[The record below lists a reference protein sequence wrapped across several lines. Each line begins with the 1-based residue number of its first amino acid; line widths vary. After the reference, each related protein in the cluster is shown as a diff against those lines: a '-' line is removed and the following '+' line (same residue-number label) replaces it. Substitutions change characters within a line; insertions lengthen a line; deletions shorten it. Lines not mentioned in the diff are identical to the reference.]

1 MESMESM
8 TKAVLYARVSTD
20 KQREEATIES
30 QLFELKRQIATAGH
44 TLVKEYVDD
53 GHSGAYLDRPGL
65 DSLRADLKTDA
76 FEVVYFLCA
85 DRIAREPI
93 HQRIIV
99 SELLKHKKR
108 IIISGKDYEE
118 NPENKFALT
127 VLGAVA
133 EFERAKIAERMRR
146 GRLHR
151 LRMGQLTGH
160 GFTTYGYTYLKRTPT
175 SPAALV
181 VNDEQAKIVRWI
193 FDAYT
198 SGLPLVRIART
209 LEERGVLTCRGKRL
223 WKADILSRMLKST
236 TYTGVWY
243 VNRHNCV
250 SEPVGDGQRSKA
262 GKRAYRDR
270 DEWITLRVPAIVSQE
285 LFDKAQERQRASAA
299 RYRKPRVTSLLS
311 GFVQCGVCGR
321 SFSSTHSY
329 GKALR
334 PSGRVRV
341 YYRAQYVCNK
351 TQSDGVHH
359 HPNSGYVRCRNG
371 RIAKHLLD
379 EKVMDMIGAAMFDPE
394 KFACCVEFG
403 DRVDD
408 PDVAREFARIVSE
421 INGLDEKRRRLIE
434 LYATERTTYDEYAK
448 ASHTLDDA
456 IVRLNRDKAQLA
468 KAIRNS
474 GQADLRNASIR
485 QFCAT
490 ARARFDACADLDT
503 KREFMRDHVERV
515 IFNHGKIAIVGFVP
529 VQSTETKLP
538 FRIEGEIDRWA
549 IRSRVS
555 RAYWHNRPSPATP
568 ATVPTSS
575 I

>member
-1 MESMESM
+1 M
-8 TKAVLYARVSTD
+8 TTDTAAHSSTD
-20 KQREEATIES
+20 PRLISCAPIS
-30 QLFELKRQIATAGH
+30 
-44 TLVKEYVDD
+44 
-53 GHSGAYLDRPGL
+53 RPIY
-65 DSLRADLKTDA
+65 STSI
-76 FEVVYFLCA
+76 YFLCA

-93 HQRIIV
+93 HQTIIV

-118 NPENKFALT
+118 NPENKFTLT

-151 LRMGQLTGH
+151 LRMGHLTGH

-181 VNDEQAKIVRWI
+181 VNEEQARIVRWI
-193 FDAYT
+193 FDVYT
-198 SGLPLVRIART
+198 SGWPLIRIVRT

-223 WKADILSRMLKST
+223 WKADIIARMFRNT
-236 TYTGVWY
+236 MYIGVWH

-250 SEPVGDGQRSKA
+250 SEPPGDGQRSKA
-262 GKRAYRDR
+262 AKRVYRDR

-285 LFDKAQERQRASAA
+285 LFDKAQERQRLSAA

-311 GFVQCGVCGR
+311 GFIQCGVCGR

-334 PSGRVRV
+334 PTGRVRM

-371 RIAKHLLD
+371 RIATHLLD

-394 KFACCVEFG
+394 KFARCVEFG

-408 PDVAREFARIVSE
+408 PDAAREFARIVSE
-421 INGLDEKRRRLIE
+421 INGLDEQRRHLIE
-434 LYATERTTYDEYAK
+434 LYATERMIQEEYIKESQA
-448 ASHTLDDA
+448 LDDT

-474 GQADLRNASIR
+474 DQEGLRNASIR

-490 ARARFDACADLDT
+490 ARARFDACADVDT

-515 IFNHGKIAIVGFVP
+515 IFNHGKIAIVGSVP
-529 VQSTETKLP
+529 VRSTPTETKLP

-549 IRSRVS
+549 IRSKVS
-555 RAYWHNRPSPATP
+555 RAYWHNRPTP
-568 ATVPTSS
+568 ATLAAVPTSS